1 MRRLFWV
8 GVGVAVT
15 VVVIRKGRQLAEEY
29 LPAGTT
35 EVVDGATRLTRGWNT
50 ARAEFHAG
58 MSEREQ
64 QLMHDLVG
72 DADVDDL
79 RAHRGQ
85 HVDDLRRRFR
95 PDDAAIPKPKIPAS
109 WAGPTEDP
117 DDDGDAAFF

>member
-15 VVVIRKGRQLAEEY
+15 IVVIRKGRALAQEY

-35 EVVDGATRLTRGWNT
+35 EVVDGATRLTRAWNT
-50 ARAEFHAG
+50 ARAEFTAG
-58 MSEREQ
+58 ISERTDE
-64 QLMHDLVG
+64 LMQGLVG
-72 DADVDDL
+72 DADVDEL
-79 RAHRGQ
+79 RAQRPQ

-95 PDDAAIPKPKIPAS
+95 PEDEHKVPAS

-117 DDDGDAAFF
+117 DDDGEAAFF